1 MIVGKHGN
9 KLKKNKNAKNNSS
22 IIHGLHGLYHPIILL
37 KTILMYL
44 FLLRTNEKKKKKKKW
59 DINQDISDEKIRE
72 VISF

>member
-44 FLLRTNEKKKKKKKW
+44 FLLRTNEKKKKKLKA
-59 DINQDISDEKIRE
+59 
-72 VISF
+72 

>member
-44 FLLRTNEKKKKKKKW
+44 FLLRTNEKKKKKNGILTKILVMKKLG
-59 DINQDISDEKIRE
+59 K
-72 VISF
+72 